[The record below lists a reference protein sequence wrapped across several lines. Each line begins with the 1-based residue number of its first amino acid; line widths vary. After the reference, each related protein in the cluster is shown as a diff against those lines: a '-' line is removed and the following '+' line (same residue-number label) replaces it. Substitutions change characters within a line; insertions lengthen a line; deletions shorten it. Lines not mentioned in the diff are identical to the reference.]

1 MTARSAH
8 ASSKRLLIGT
18 AAAVQVAPRAAMH
31 RKIDDG
37 RVAVILGFSRETI
50 RRMSQELGIGQKSAD
65 APDSTIEFTYE
76 ELYRLCRSSI
86 RPV

>member
-1 MTARSAH
+1 MTDRSAH
-8 ASSKRLLIGT
+8 HPSKRLLIGT
-18 AAAVQVAPRAAMH
+18 AAAVQEAPRAAMH

-50 RRMSQELGIGQKSAD
+50 RRMSEELGIGHKYED
-65 APDSTIEFTYE
+65 ASGSTIEFTYE

>member
-1 MTARSAH
+1 MAARSGDAG
-8 ASSKRLLIGT
+8 SKPVAPALADT
-18 AAAVQVAPRAAMH
+18 VQESPRAAMH

-50 RRMSQELGIGQKSAD
+50 RRMSQELGIGQKIGD
-65 APDSTIEFTYE
+65 ASGDAIEFTYE

>member
-1 MTARSAH
+1 MTARSGD
-8 ASSKRLLIGT
+8 ASSKPVAPAL
-18 AAAVQVAPRAAMH
+18 ADSVQQAPRAAMH

-50 RRMSQELGIGQKSAD
+50 RRMSQELGIGQKAGD
-65 APDSTIEFTYE
+65 ASGDTIEFTYE

>member
-1 MTARSAH
+1 MTARSGD
-8 ASSKRLLIGT
+8 ASSK
-18 AAAVQVAPRAAMH
+18 QVAPALADRVQEAPRATMH

-50 RRMSQELGIGQKSAD
+50 RRMSEELGIGHKYESASG
-65 APDSTIEFTYE
+65 STIVFTYE

>member
-8 ASSKRLLIGT
+8 AASKQSAQGL
-18 AAAVQVAPRAAMH
+18 AAAANESGRAVMQ

-37 RVAVILGFSRETI
+37 RVAVILGFSREAV
-50 RRMSQELGIGQKSAD
+50 RRMSEELGIGQKYESASG
-65 APDSTIEFTYE
+65 STIEFTYE